1 MVSKRNYF
9 SIVIM
14 MGVLLFLFQFS
25 MVLKDYHNDYDTNDR
40 YHEKISESH
49 KAWSQQEL
57 TLTSLTKED
66 GDILVFVG
74 DKENEMGRSI
84 YRWCTYA
91 KWNMISCET
100 LDELPEK
107 MECLPGILVLESEK
121 VLEDGQMERLE
132 SLVKEG
138 VILIFGC
145 LEDARNIENNEE
157 LRKLLGIREVASV
170 QTKLSGVKLFDG
182 LLLGGE
188 SVYEAKTPEDEER
201 QDLDLWV
208 PWYQVGSGTKVYMV
222 GLLEEEEEE
231 EEIKNEDLPTL
242 IWRHGLYGGSVFAV
256 VGDYMKDSTAW
267 GLLDGML
274 AEGSQY
280 RIYPVVNAQNLSIVN
295 FPAFANENNQE
306 MMNRYSQSVLGVIRD
321 VMWSSLVSLSED
333 SNKNMTCFLQPQM
346 DYTDEIE
353 PESGNL
359 RFYLKQLKEQNAE
372 AGLSLDYQK
381 IISMSHK
388 LDQDAQFLEEE
399 KSKYRYGAAYM
410 NSEQLEEGMTYT
422 DSGLLQNVSTL
433 TCEYTENYP
442 LLSYC
447 SDSVTLQMVTS
458 DGADYTYGDDL
469 RMKSIQTAL
478 GYSHVMLNM
487 KSIFWPE
494 KETDRWELVQKKFSG
509 NLMTYWSEFSYFDS
523 MSLSESDQRTRT
535 FLNLD
540 YSQSREEN
548 LLTLNTTEKGSWFI
562 LRTHGEEITEIQGGT
577 QKPVEEDV
585 YLICAED
592 TTVTIR
598 LEEPGLFYHTGN
610 E

>member
-1 MVSKRNYF
+1 MISKRNYF

-25 MVLKDYHNDYDTNDR
+25 VALKDYHNDYDTNDR
-40 YHEKISESH
+40 YHEKVVESH
-49 KAWSQQEL
+49 KAWSQQEV

-66 GDILVFVG
+66 GDTLLFVG
-74 DKENEMGRSI
+74 NEENAMGQSI
-84 YRWCTYA
+84 ERWCTYA
-91 KWNMISCET
+91 KWNMISCED
-100 LDELPEK
+100 LDELPQS
-107 MECLPGILVLESEK
+107 MECLPGILVLESEG
-121 VLEDGQMERLE
+121 VLVDGQIERLE

-145 LEDARNIENNEE
+145 LEDSRNIEHNDE
-157 LRKLLGIREVASV
+157 LRKLLGITEVVSEE
-170 QTKLSGVKLFDG
+170 TRLKGIKLFDG
-182 LLLGGE
+182 FLLGGE
-188 SVYEAKTPEDEER
+188 SVYEAKTPEEEER
-201 QDLDLWV
+201 QDLELLV

-222 GLLEEEEEE
+222 GLLEEENGEEE
-231 EEIKNEDLPTL
+231 MKNEDLPTL
-242 IWRHGLYGGSVFAV
+242 IWRNGLSGGSVFAV
-256 VGDYMKDSTAW
+256 VGDYMKNSTAW

-274 AEGSQY
+274 AEASPY

-295 FPAFANENNQE
+295 FPVFANENNQE
-306 MMNRYSQSVLGVIRD
+306 MVNRYSQSILGVIRD
-321 VMWSSLVSLSED
+321 VIWSSLVSLTED
-333 SNKNMTCFLQPQM
+333 SGKNMTCFLQPQM
-346 DYTDEIE
+346 DYTDETE

-359 RFYLKQLKEQNAE
+359 KFYLKQLKEQNAE
-372 AGLSLDYQK
+372 AGWSLDYHK
-381 IISMSHK
+381 IHSLTQK
-388 LDQDAQFLEEE
+388 LDQDALFLEEE
-399 KSKYRYGAAYM
+399 KSQYRYGTAYI
-410 NSEQLEEGMTYT
+410 NSEQLEEGLTYT
-422 DSGLLQNVSTL
+422 DSGLLQTVSTF
-433 TCEYTENYP
+433 TCEYTETYP

-487 KSIFWPE
+487 KSVFWPE
-494 KETDRWELVQKKFSG
+494 KETDRWEWIQKKFSG
-509 NLMTYWSEFSYFDS
+509 NLMTYWRDFSYFDS

-540 YSQSREEN
+540 YSHYREED
-548 LLTLNTTEKGSWFI
+548 LLTLKTTEKESWFI

-577 QKPVEEDV
+577 QKLVEEDV

-598 LEEPGLFYHTGN
+598 LEEPGLYYYTEN